1 MIPLSVIEKQ
11 VGKQWVIFSDFDG
24 TITDRDAIVMTLERF
39 APPEWRDIARRI
51 LKERTLPVQEGI
63 QQLYALMPSALKE
76 DIIRFVIEEV
86 ALREGFA
93 DFMAWRKQADIPFW
107 VVSGGLDAFITPVMD
122 PFEGDYTLFA
132 NTAHFEEA
140 SIVVG
145 MPYAPKDCSVCGT
158 CACCKVEIL
167 NQWEDAST
175 FKIAIGDS
183 VTDFGMARV
192 ADWVFARDALAEEL
206 RQEGRT
212 FTPFETFHD
221 IQESLDKLR
230 QDAFILNY
238 MTKDTDTNYS

>member
-1 MIPLSVIEKQ
+1 MIPLSVLEKQ

-39 APPEWRDIARRI
+39 APPEWKDIARRI

-93 DFMAWRKQADIPFW
+93 DFMAWRKEAGIPFQ
-107 VVSGGLDAFITPVMD
+107 VVSGGLDAFITPVMA

-145 MPYAPKDCSVCGT
+145 MPYAPKDCVVCGT

-206 RQEGRT
+206 DREGRT
-212 FTPFETFHD
+212 FTPFETFQD